1 MSDNPF
7 SEPDDDRTVI
17 RPAPRGRHP
26 ASPPRAAA
34 PASAPPLARGTT
46 SASIPVFDH
55 ASPAISVS
63 PLSIAASPV
72 LELLNH
78 LRQLRQ
84 TTDVAALRQRCLQ
97 DLRAFERRAH
107 DAGITMETLRPAHY
121 ALCAA
126 IDDVVLNS
134 PWGATSDWSKQTLVA
149 NQHPGVRD
157 PDYFFVLLKQ
167 MLAAPQ
173 RFLAAIEVMYFCL
186 SFGFM
191 GRYRRERREGE
202 LGDVRAATHA
212 AIAARH
218 QAATPELSRRWRGVT
233 VPYQRDRYG
242 VPVWVALA
250 GAAAVCG
257 GLVLWTSSSL
267 NAASDVLQEQALAAP
282 PMQMPQIT
290 RAAVVQPL
298 PPPPPTPEQ
307 TALDRLQ
314 TALQQDIDRQ
324 AVILLGTPA
333 TPIIRLADRAMFASG
348 SASVAAA
355 SVPML
360 ERVAAALR
368 NERGVLQ
375 VIGYT
380 DNQPFHTVRFPSNVQ
395 LSAARAEAVRAV
407 LARAIGDPA
416 KISAEG
422 RGEAD
427 PIAPN
432 TSAEGREQ
440 NRRIEIVLQQPR
452 D

>member
-1 MSDNPF
+1 MD
-7 SEPDDDRTVI
+7 
-17 RPAPRGRHP
+17 
-26 ASPPRAAA
+26 
-34 PASAPPLARGTT
+34 
-46 SASIPVFDH
+46 
-55 ASPAISVS
+55 
-63 PLSIAASPV
+63 
-72 LELLNH
+72 
-78 LRQLRQ
+78 
-84 TTDVAALRQRCLQ
+84 
-97 DLRAFERRAH
+97 
-107 DAGITMETLRPAHY
+107 
-121 ALCAA
+121 
-126 IDDVVLNS
+126 
-134 PWGATSDWSKQTLVA
+134 
-149 NQHPGVRD
+149 
-157 PDYFFVLLKQ
+157 
-167 MLAAPQ
+167 
-173 RFLAAIEVMYFCL
+173 IE
-186 SFGFM
+186 
-191 GRYRRERREGE
+191 
-202 LGDVRAATHA
+202 
-212 AIAARH
+212 
-218 QAATPELSRRWRGVT
+218 QPE
-233 VPYQRDRYG
+233 
-242 VPVWVALA
+242 
-250 GAAAVCG
+250 
-257 GLVLWTSSSL
+257 
-267 NAASDVLQEQALAAP
+267 
-282 PMQMPQIT
+282 

-368 NERGVLQ
+368 NERGVVQ